1 MITARQI
8 NIKSDNGAIS
18 INAKLVSDADYYTQ
32 EFGKAYKG
40 SHWEIKLSDPKCLIS
55 CSSAAYDA
63 IHHTS
68 KAAIITMAHESN
80 QFKDALKNI
89 DVQKYVADYYRE
101 LAKRNEEREVA
112 IYGQAYVDYVKEF
125 DKQMFAERK
134 SAKK

>member
-1 MITARQI
+1 
-8 NIKSDNGAIS
+8 
-18 INAKLVSDADYYTQ
+18 
-32 EFGKAYKG
+32 
-40 SHWEIKLSDPKCLIS
+40 
-55 CSSAAYDA
+55 
-63 IHHTS
+63 
-68 KAAIITMAHESN
+68 MAHESN